1 MTNNRPPMKGG
12 AMPRPPDEVRLS
24 VGMFELRD
32 AEAVGAGRIYRYLH
46 GRAVPYD
53 EWTDLGDFMESF
65 AAGSF
70 EQSTRAGSGRGK
82 ALLAFHKRDVAPVGT
97 AETWLHG
104 DGLDGVWR
112 LSDSAEAQQ
121 LARSAADGALG
132 LSVGFQPI
140 RDRLHQK
147 AGGRDWIVREECR
160 LMETSLVSVP
170 AYEGAQVTLV
180 RSAYVPAVEL
190 EEPAAPLAVDAWRD
204 YAKQVRSAQP

>member
-1 MTNNRPPMKGG
+1 MR
-12 AMPRPPDEVRLS
+12 ES
-24 VGMFELRD
+24 
-32 AEAVGAGRIYRYLH
+32 
-46 GRAVPYD
+46 RA
-53 EWTDLGDFMESF
+53 
-65 AAGSF
+65 AA
-70 EQSTRAGSGRGK
+70 A
-82 ALLAFHKRDVAPVGT
+82 VAPVGT